1 MFREK
6 YLEEN
11 SVPNDD
17 AITNKY
23 QRTNDPKDFATSI
36 VEEVRLEERM
46 TKPLEEVD
54 EDSW

>member
-6 YLEEN
+6 YLQEN
-11 SVPNDD
+11 LVPNDNV
-17 AITNKY
+17 ISNKY
-23 QRTNDPKDFATSI
+23 QRSNEPKDFATSI
-36 VEEVRLEERM
+36 VKEVPLEDRM